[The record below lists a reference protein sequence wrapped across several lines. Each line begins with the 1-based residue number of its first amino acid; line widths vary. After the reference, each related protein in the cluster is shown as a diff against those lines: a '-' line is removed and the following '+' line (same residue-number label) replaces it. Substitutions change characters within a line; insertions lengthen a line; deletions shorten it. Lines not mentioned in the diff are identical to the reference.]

1 MWKDDY
7 VSGMQKLSPGE
18 DWRADTLRRMES
30 ARKTRRIVPLKKAA
44 AFTACAAAL
53 LLAVATIWPSIGL
66 QNASGGTQSIAA
78 AAAAPEEMQARMYSA
93 QDAVAA
99 DENLDAAPLICGTVV
114 RWTQEELVLSVDGA
128 EQTFRLDEQTVLEE
142 GVLQEGA
149 LVQVNGEQQ
158 EDGTVYASRV
168 TKAQG

>member
-66 QNASGGTQSIAA
+66 QNASCA
-78 AAAAPEEMQARMYSA
+78 
-93 QDAVAA
+93 
-99 DENLDAAPLICGTVV
+99 
-114 RWTQEELVLSVDGA
+114 
-128 EQTFRLDEQTVLEE
+128 
-142 GVLQEGA
+142 
-149 LVQVNGEQQ
+149 
-158 EDGTVYASRV
+158 
-168 TKAQG
+168 